1 MDPIKFKTILTV
13 AIVSAG
19 SILGVLLIGGGNI
32 TANQSLGIGID
43 FGERDVT
50 WTDLD
55 LHLFGD
61 PKNALE
67 EACDENG
74 YSLTIDGDGTVQE
87 INNVFAD
94 EDRTWGLWV
103 VERGS
108 VNWKWISE
116 PAGID
121 LLNYTVSVWAYCSED
136 ETPTVAVDQVGNS
149 IYGFPQA
156 QRTVTLSPALTE
168 IMGSLNAV
176 NTLVGTDRYSNY
188 PAEVVTR
195 QDRGDVTIV
204 GDYLSP
210 SFELIMKVSP
220 DMVFCDGSQY
230 SHFEMSEKLRRS
242 NVNAMVMYNGE
253 SVDTIVD
260 NIFIM
265 GVAMGYDI
273 RALEVIE
280 SLEYAE
286 YILSTTLRSKN
297 TEFISTMVSLSA
309 DKAPWVAGAH
319 TYIHDILETM
329 FGENVFSSKDG
340 WIHTNSEIIPSTN
353 PSVIIILSEDY
364 RATQEEYDL
373 MLNSLSKEWQET
385 DAYKKGRIYMI
396 CEGATEMMSRAGPR
410 YAQIM
415 ELTARIMHTD
425 SFTDITVNK
434 FIGNDYE
441 NYLTYTKDLGF
452 QRN

>member
-1 MDPIKFKTILTV
+1 MDPIKFKTIITAMIITAG
-13 AIVSAG
+13 AILV
-19 SILGVLLIGGGNI
+19 VLVGGGTTI
-32 TANQSLGIGID
+32 TANQSSGIGID

-50 WTDLD
+50 WTNMD

-67 EACDENG
+67 EACDEND
-74 YSLTIDGDGTVQE
+74 YTLTIDAEGTVQE
-87 INNVFAD
+87 INNIFANND
-94 EDRTWGLWV
+94 VKWGLWV
-103 VERGS
+103 VDKG
-108 VNWKWISE
+108 NTYWTWIPE
-116 PAGID
+116 PDGID
-121 LLNYTVSVWAYCSED
+121 LINYTISVWAYCSSN
-136 ETPTVAVDQVGNS
+136 ETPTIAVDQVGNS

-156 QRTVTLSPALTE
+156 QRTVTLSPSLTE
-168 IMGSLNAV
+168 IMGSLNAI

-188 PAEVVTR
+188 PTEVVTR
-195 QDRGDVTIV
+195 RDRGDVTII

-230 SHFEMSEKLRRS
+230 SHFEMSEKLRKS
-242 NVNAMVMYNGE
+242 NVNAIVMYNGE
-253 SVDTIVD
+253 SIDTILD

-265 GVAMGYDI
+265 GVAMGYDL
-273 RALEVIE
+273 RALDVIE

-286 YILSTTLRSKN
+286 FILSTTLKSKN

-319 TYIHDILETM
+319 TYIHDITETM
-329 FGENVFSSKDG
+329 FGENVFSSKNG

-364 RATQEEYDL
+364 HATQEEYDL

-385 DAYKKGRIYMI
+385 DAYKNGRIYMI
-396 CEGATEMMSRAGPR
+396 CDNASEMMLRAGPR
-410 YAQIM
+410 CAQIM
-415 ELTARIMHTD
+415 ELVARIIHTD
-425 SFTDITVNK
+425 SFTDITINK

-441 NYLTYTKDLGF
+441 NYLTYTQDLGF